1 MKIVLFFLFAMVIAQ
16 HDHGLHV
23 DTGFI
28 SGEARRIG
36 WLSLEGMERAIKE
49 YIDALKLYEKKHEEF
64 FASPKE
70 GEEEII

>member
-36 WLSLEGMERAIKE
+36 WLAFSSFLRDCLANMGR
-49 YIDALKLYEKKHEEF
+49 
-64 FASPKE
+64 
-70 GEEEII
+70 EI